1 MYLKSYFYRGKSG
14 YVVLCTFGKLLVVVI
29 LILLLTFCRPRL
41 LTFNLS
47 ATRVTKVEEWM

>member
-29 LILLLTFCRPRL
+29 LILLLTCFADGD
-41 LTFNLS
+41 LS
-47 ATRVTKVEEWM
+47 ATRVTKLEEWM